1 MNSKLSRYV
10 FGLLLAFV
18 PAAICAQKVTKRPI
32 RQVTHQT
39 PPPATVNDTVVTSSG
54 DTVVTARVLPGQT
67 PQQQKTETTTVL
79 PADMDAIIAR
89 AVRLGVQQAMAD
101 QGIQSKIDERPRT
114 KAETLWDRSQQ
125 KRKIERIPR
134 ESLKATFIPKGQW
147 LVGGTVNYSEWDTD
161 NYNLLVLKNVDIEGH
176 TFSGSPYFGYFVANN
191 IAIGGRYNYTRNYFY
206 LGKFDL
212 NLGEDFNISLE
223 DLYYLGHTHT
233 ADFFTRTYLPIGK
246 SNVFGFFAEIRA
258 GYAHSVS
265 KNSTGSGVD
274 YDGSFT
280 KSHTLQLNVCPGM
293 ACFVTDF
300 LAAEA
305 SIGIMGVK
313 YRWLDQKTNQVETG
327 RSRSGGANF
336 KFNFLSINLG
346 LTFYL

>member
-32 RQVTHQT
+32 RQVTQQT
-39 PPPATVNDTVVTSSG
+39 PPPRTVNDTVVTSSG
-54 DTVVTARVLPGQT
+54 DTVVTARVLLSQVP
-67 PQQQKTETTTVL
+67 QQKTETTTVL

>member
-1 MNSKLSRYV
+1 ML
-10 FGLLLAFV
+10 GLLLAFV
-18 PAAICAQKVTKRPI
+18 PAAICAQRTNRRNVPQTVI
-32 RQVTHQT
+32 RSVK
-39 PPPATVNDTVVTSSG
+39 PTVQHNTVPNDTVVTSTG
-54 DTVVTARVLPGQT
+54 DTVVTSRTQPT
-67 PQQQKTETTTVL
+67 QQSQVVTTA
-79 PADMDAIIAR
+79 PAGDMDAIIAR
-89 AVRLGVQQAMAD
+89 AVKMGVQQALAE
-101 QGIQSKIDERPRT
+101 QGFQSKIDERPRT

-125 KRKIERIPR
+125 KRKIERVPR
-134 ESLKATFIPKGQW
+134 ESLKATFVPKGQW
-147 LVGGTVNYSEWDTD
+147 MLGGTVNYSEWDTD
-161 NYNLLVLKNVDIEGH
+161 NYNLLVLKDVNIEGH

-206 LGKFDL
+206 LGELDM
-212 NLGEDFNISLE
+212 NIGIEIALD

-265 KNSTGSGVD
+265 KNSTGSGEG
-274 YDGSFT
+274 YEGSFT
-280 KSHTLQLNVCPGM
+280 KCHTLQLNVCPGM
-293 ACFVTDF
+293 SCFVTDF

-313 YRWLDQKTNQVETG
+313 YRWLNQKTSSNKTKMVETG